1 MNQIWNGYIRR
12 GIIAVPVIVLLLSLY
27 PVAWA
32 DEGDRFKT
40 LIPQNQVFSD
50 TPADIAMDS
59 SGNVYVADVGGVV
72 NL

>member
-1 MNQIWNGYIRR
+1 MNQIRNGYIRR
-12 GIIAVPVIVLLLSLY
+12 GIIAVLVIVLLLSLY

-32 DEGDRFKT
+32 DEGEGFKP
-40 LIPQNQVFSD
+40 LIPQNQVFFD
-50 TPADIAMDS
+50 TPEGITVDS